1 MYNIDIE
8 LSAGG
13 KMQMKNFDIGFAKKG
28 VSFSIEDKN
37 LASVLM
43 PNEVTYKLCGVE
55 EVERALRDPIGKKP
69 LCQYD
74 LKDKRIVIVTSDIT
88 RPLPSYKIIPS
99 LLDELKKA
107 GADDS
112 NVTVVFALGSHRPHT
127 EEEMRHLV
135 SDEVYER
142 VSCVDSDASHC
153 VHLGETTRGTPVDVF
168 DVVANADFRICLG
181 NIEFHY
187 FAGYSGGMKAI
198 MPGVST
204 RDAIR
209 ANHSH
214 MVEEGAY
221 AGHLNG
227 NPVRDDIEEVYDFCP
242 VDYIVNVVLNEKKEI
257 ICAVA
262 GDVVE
267 AHREGCK
274 FLDKLYKCNISE
286 KADIMVEILDTV
298 YLIRLY
304 SGGSR
309 HSLVHFADEKYSV
322 RYIKM
327 ASKWVAYRGFFG
339 RSAMVDVAHA
349 FTVGAKVFVLPPM
362 KLSEEYEKSG
372 LTTEKILLFNPS
384 PNAVSYVTP
393 EKTRI
398 KLAFTGDEMHGMKIF
413 TGSSFVAYADRQTRK
428 DDEMRYF

>member
-1 MYNIDIE
+1 
-8 LSAGG
+8 
-13 KMQMKNFDIGFAKKG
+13 MKNFDIGFAKKG

-43 PNEVTYKLCGVE
+43 PNEVTYELCGVE
-55 EVERALRDPIGKKP
+55 EVERALRNPIGKKP
-69 LCQYD
+69 LYQYD
-74 LKDKRIVIVTSDIT
+74 LKDKKIVIVTSDIT

-214 MVEEGAY
+214 MVEDGSY
-221 AGHLNG
+221 AGHLEG
-227 NPVRDDIEEVYDFCP
+227 NPVREDIEEVYKFCP
-242 VDYIVNVVLNEKKEI
+242 VDYIVNVVLNAKKEI

-267 AHREGCK
+267 AHRVGCK
-274 FLDKLYKCNISE
+274 FLDRLYKCEISE
-286 KADIMVEILDTV
+286 KADVVIVSAGGFPKDINMYQAQKALDNAKHAVRDGGIIIWVASCSEGLGEKHFEDWMLGHEKSEDMIPHIRRDFILGGHKAAAIALVLQNAQIMLVSDLDDDFARRVFMEPMPTV
-298 YLIRLY
+298 DAALDEAYKRLGSDARVIVMPY
-304 SGGSR
+304 GGSTLPC
-309 HSLVHFADEKYSV
+309 LV
-322 RYIKM
+322 
-327 ASKWVAYRGFFG
+327 
-339 RSAMVDVAHA
+339 
-349 FTVGAKVFVLPPM
+349 
-362 KLSEEYEKSG
+362 
-372 LTTEKILLFNPS
+372 
-384 PNAVSYVTP
+384 
-393 EKTRI
+393 
-398 KLAFTGDEMHGMKIF
+398 
-413 TGSSFVAYADRQTRK
+413 
-428 DDEMRYF
+428 

>member
-1 MYNIDIE
+1 
-8 LSAGG
+8 
-13 KMQMKNFDIGFAKKG
+13 MQMKNFDIGFAKKG

-55 EVERALRDPIGKKP
+55 EVERALRNPIGKKP

-88 RPLPSYKIIPS
+88 RPLPSCKIIPS
-99 LLDELKKA
+99 LLDELNKA
-107 GADDS
+107 GADDK

-135 SDEVYER
+135 SDAVYGR

-286 KADIMVEILDTV
+286 KADIVIVSAGGFPKDINMYQAQKALDNAKHAVRDGGIIIWVASCSEGLGEKHFEDWMLGHEKSEDMIPHIRRDFILGGHKAAAIALVLQKVQIMLVSDLDDDFARRVFMEPMPTV
-298 YLIRLY
+298 DAALDEAYKRLGSDASVIVMPY
-304 SGGSR
+304 GGSTLPC
-309 HSLVHFADEKYSV
+309 LV
-322 RYIKM
+322 
-327 ASKWVAYRGFFG
+327 
-339 RSAMVDVAHA
+339 
-349 FTVGAKVFVLPPM
+349 
-362 KLSEEYEKSG
+362 
-372 LTTEKILLFNPS
+372 
-384 PNAVSYVTP
+384 
-393 EKTRI
+393 
-398 KLAFTGDEMHGMKIF
+398 
-413 TGSSFVAYADRQTRK
+413 
-428 DDEMRYF
+428 